1 MSATAW
7 PAWCA
12 TASAYPLTA
21 RATPLRPPASTARLT
36 ALRSHEDIS
45 GEATLRGGYS

>member
-45 GEATLRGGYS
+45 ATLRGGYS